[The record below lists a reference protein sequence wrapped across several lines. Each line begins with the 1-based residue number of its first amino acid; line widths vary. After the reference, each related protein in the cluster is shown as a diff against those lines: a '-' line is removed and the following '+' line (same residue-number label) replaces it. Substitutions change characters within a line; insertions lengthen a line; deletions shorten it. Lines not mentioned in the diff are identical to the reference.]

1 MSEYLHEH
9 WQPPDDDERFAE
21 TIKVLETLPGGQALL
36 DWFGGRPAFG
46 DGEIVRL
53 DLDRCGASLTVS
65 AQGRRDGSPLTDAII
80 TFVFK
85 KLDTIDVSFEHFN
98 HQNVMNEMYLRF
110 VEPAPVRDDVFGV
123 SAGNIEFEIDSI
135 FGASGTLR
143 ATVEKITITPVDDY
157 QKADAPASMTE

>member
-9 WQPPDDDERFAE
+9 WQPPDDDEHLAE
-21 TIKVLETLPGGQALL
+21 TIRVLETLPGGQALL

-46 DGEIVRL
+46 DGEIVSL
-53 DLDRCGASLTVS
+53 GLDRRGASLTVS
-65 AQGRRDGSPLTDAII
+65 VQGHRDGSPLPDVTI

-85 KLDTIDVSFEHFN
+85 KLHTIDVSVEHFN

-110 VEPAPVRDDVFGV
+110 VEPAPVQDDVFGLG
-123 SAGNIEFEIDSI
+123 AGNIEFEIESI

-143 ATVEKITITPVDDY
+143 ASVEKITLTAVEDY